1 MKKWFQPLIGIA
13 LFIIVWQVL
22 ATTINKNVIIPQPAE
37 TLVLLVNSLFSPE
50 ILFAI
55 LETAWKVLLALLLA
69 VVVGLLTGLVLG
81 RSETLYG
88 VFRPLIMV
96 IQAVPVVS
104 WLTLVIF
111 VWGLGW
117 KGPVFIAFLS
127 LLPISIL
134 TTVSG
139 VHNLDQGLL
148 EMARLYQVPQRKVIK
163 DIYLGSLLP
172 FMIAILDVS
181 IGQAWKVILVAE
193 YLCGGNGLGVKILSA
208 RMSIDVPEVWAL
220 TLMAVLFGI
229 LSEYLI
235 KFGLGKA
242 TSKWTVG

>member
-1 MKKWFQPLIGIA
+1 
-13 LFIIVWQVL
+13 
-22 ATTINKNVIIPQPAE
+22 
-37 TLVLLVNSLFSPE
+37 
-50 ILFAI
+50 
-55 LETAWKVLLALLLA
+55 LALLLA